1 MALQILEPFNQSI
14 QHTKKVLFRPFDLG
28 RWFTIGFCAWISS
41 FLEGGGN
48 FSGIWNMGGR
58 GGGGGGGWPGFP
70 GGQGGSGQPFGL
82 STSTLIAI
90 VALLVLLG
98 IAVSLV
104 FAWVGARGRFMFI
117 DNIARSR
124 GAVVAPWRE
133 YRPQGNSLFLF
144 LLVYGIAF
152 FLVMIVLLAVAG
164 VIALPDIRAR
174 SWGPAATM
182 AVVVGAFTVVPL
194 GLVGA
199 LVSFVLHNFVV
210 PTMYLWRVGAM
221 EAWRIVRIEVLGPH
235 LGACVLYFLFRIV
248 IFIGIGIV
256 ATGLTCAT
264 CCMTAIPYLGTVIL
278 LPLFVFSQS
287 YALMF
292 LQQIGPQWS
301 FVQEEGLR
309 CERCHY
315 DLTGLVGAD
324 RCPECGLPIAQPV
337 GEVPPT
343 ERPPEDPEATV

>member
-124 GAVVAPWRE
+124 GAVVAP
-133 YRPQGNSLFLF
+133 
-144 LLVYGIAF
+144 
-152 FLVMIVLLAVAG
+152 
-164 VIALPDIRAR
+164 
-174 SWGPAATM
+174 
-182 AVVVGAFTVVPL
+182 
-194 GLVGA
+194 
-199 LVSFVLHNFVV
+199 
-210 PTMYLWRVGAM
+210 
-221 EAWRIVRIEVLGPH
+221 
-235 LGACVLYFLFRIV
+235 
-248 IFIGIGIV
+248 
-256 ATGLTCAT
+256 
-264 CCMTAIPYLGTVIL
+264 
-278 LPLFVFSQS
+278 
-287 YALMF
+287 
-292 LQQIGPQWS
+292 
-301 FVQEEGLR
+301 
-309 CERCHY
+309 
-315 DLTGLVGAD
+315 
-324 RCPECGLPIAQPV
+324 
-337 GEVPPT
+337 
-343 ERPPEDPEATV
+343 